1 MLINKDVMNR
11 AGDKDTGQSSVENGK
26 ESYADSAKHIANFKA
41 DPSSVSPQSTGRRT
55 DQRKRS
61 GEIAENAVAEW
72 MLEQGYKI
80 VDRNWRCRQGELD
93 LIAWDNGSLVVVEVR
108 STRAGSRFGTA
119 LEALHS
125 RKQQKV
131 RLVASVYV
139 QQKGWSGNVRFDAAA
154 VTLDNSGQNVVDIA
168 YVRQSF

>member
-1 MLINKDVMNR
+1 MNR
-11 AGDKDTGQSSVENGK
+11 AGDRDSGK
-26 ESYADSAKHIANFKA
+26 ESYASSSKYITDSQPVGKR
-41 DPSSVSPQSTGRRT
+41 P

-80 VDRNWRCRQGELD
+80 AERNWRCRQGELD
-93 LIAWDNGSLVVVEVR
+93 LIAWDNGRLVVVEVR
-108 STRAGSRFGTA
+108 SARAGSRFGTA

-139 QQKGWSGNVRFDAAA
+139 QQKGWSGNIRFDAAA
-154 VTLDNSGQNVVDIA
+154 VTLDYSGQRVEDIV
-168 YVRQSF
+168 YVRQAF